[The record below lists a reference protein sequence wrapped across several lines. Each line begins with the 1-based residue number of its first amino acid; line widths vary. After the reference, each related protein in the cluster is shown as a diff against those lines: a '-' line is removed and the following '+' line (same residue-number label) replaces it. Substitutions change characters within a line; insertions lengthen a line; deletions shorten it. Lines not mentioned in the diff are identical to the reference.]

1 MSYIVKQKIHGRTYA
16 YEAENFWDSSKKQ
29 SRQKR
34 RYLGVWDE
42 STGQIIPK
50 TAERDVKTT
59 KIFGSPYLLDA
70 ICNEIDLRKKLSK
83 AFGEDGDAILGI
95 AIAKLLCPTSLKNM
109 HHIFEDSFIP
119 EMYSLQESFNSQWLS
134 NFLNRLASKE
144 SGMES
149 FYRSLID
156 GDKET
161 LVYDIT
167 SLSSNSK
174 NIDWLEYGYNRD
186 GLDLPQVNLGLVLSI
201 ERQIPLYYKIF
212 PGSINDVV
220 TLKNLVAEVK
230 SFGIVKSMFILD
242 RGFYSENN
250 IKEMNSSKI
259 DFIIPLPF
267 GVKIGK
273 SMISETNRD
282 IENPVN
288 AKRYEGDIYYV
299 LEQEV
304 DIGGVKA
311 YGYILY
317 NKKRES
323 VELNSFFNR
332 IIDIESNLEGKEVRG
347 NPRDIFN
354 QVAGYFAKYFDF
366 EVKDK
371 VIHLKRRSN
380 AISQAV
386 NRFGKV
392 ILLSSTKR
400 RWDEVLSLYRQREIV
415 EKEFDN
421 LKNDLDVMPMRVSKV
436 STLKGLLFIFF
447 ISLIIRSLLL
457 QKARNAELLG
467 KNSIEDILL
476 DLGKLRAVNIGGAW
490 KLTEITKRERTVLE
504 KIGVAIPIEPRNMVI
519 KKAGV

>member
-1 MSYIVKQKIHGRTYA
+1 LIG
-16 YEAENFWDSSKKQ
+16 DS
-29 SRQKR
+29 
-34 RYLGVWDE
+34 
-42 STGQIIPK
+42 
-50 TAERDVKTT
+50 
-59 KIFGSPYLLDA
+59 
-70 ICNEIDLRKKLSK
+70 
-83 AFGEDGDAILGI
+83 I
-95 AIAKLLCPTSLKNM
+95 A
-109 HHIFEDSFIP
+109 
-119 EMYSLQESFNSQWLS
+119 
-134 NFLNRLASKE
+134 R
-144 SGMES
+144 
-149 FYRSLID
+149 
-156 GDKET
+156 
-161 LVYDIT
+161 
-167 SLSSNSK
+167 
-174 NIDWLEYGYNRD
+174 
-186 GLDLPQVNLGLVLSI
+186 
-201 ERQIPLYYKIF
+201 
-212 PGSINDVV
+212 
-220 TLKNLVAEVK
+220 
-230 SFGIVKSMFILD
+230 
-242 RGFYSENN
+242 
-250 IKEMNSSKI
+250 
-259 DFIIPLPF
+259 
-267 GVKIGK
+267 
-273 SMISETNRD
+273 TNRD

-299 LEQEV
+299 MEQDV
-304 DIGGVKA
+304 DIGEVKA

-354 QVAGYFAKYFDF
+354 QVAGYFAKYFEF

-392 ILLSSTKR
+392 ILLSSIKR

-421 LKNDLDVMPMRVSKV
+421 LKNELDVMPMRVSKV

-476 DLGKLRAVNIGGAW
+476 DLGKLRAVKIGGAW

-504 KIGVAIPIEPRNMVI
+504 KIGVAIPIEPKNMVI

>member
-1 MSYIVKQKIHGRTYA
+1 MSYIVKQKIRGKIYA
-16 YEAENFWDSSKKQ
+16 YEAENFWNPEKKQ
-29 SRQKR
+29 ARQKR

-50 TAERDVKTT
+50 TVERDVKTT

-70 ICNEIDLRKKLSK
+70 ISSELNLRKKLSD
-83 AFGEDGDAILGI
+83 AFGEDGDAIL
-95 AIAKLLCPTSLKNM
+95 AMAMSKLLCPTSLKNI
-109 HHIFEDSFIP
+109 HHVLEDSFIP
-119 EMYSLQESFNSQWLS
+119 EMYSLKDPFNSQWLS
-134 NFLNRLASKE
+134 SFLSKLEAKE
-144 SGMES
+144 SAMES

-156 GDKET
+156 QDKET

-186 GLDLPQVNLGLVLSI
+186 GLDLPQINLGLVLSV

-220 TLKNLVAEVK
+220 TLKNLIAEINAL
-230 SFGIVKSMFILD
+230 GITKSMFILD
-242 RGFYSENN
+242 RGFYSESN
-250 IKEMNSSKI
+250 IVEMNSSGI

-267 GVKIGK
+267 VVKNGK
-273 SMISETNRD
+273 GMISETNRD

-288 AKRYEGDIYYV
+288 ARRYEGDIYYV
-299 LEQEV
+299 VEN
-304 DIGGVKA
+304 DIEIGNVKA
-311 YGYILY
+311 YGYLFY

-323 VELNSFFNR
+323 NELNSFFNR
-332 IIDIESNLEGKEVRG
+332 IIDIESSLEGKEFYG
-347 NPRDIFN
+347 NPRDTFN
-354 QVAGYFAKYFDF
+354 RVAGNFARYFDW
-366 EVKDK
+366 ESKDR

-400 RWDEVLSLYRQREIV
+400 RWKEVLSLYRQRDAV

-421 LKNDLDVMPMRVSKV
+421 LKNDLDVVPLRVSKL

-447 ISLIIRSLLL
+447 ISLVIRSLLL

-467 KNSIEDILL
+467 KNSVDDILL
-476 DLGKLRAVNIGGAW
+476 DLAKLRAVKIGSVW
-490 KLTEITKRERTVLE
+490 KLTEITKKERIVLE
-504 KIGVAIPIEPRNMVI
+504 KMGVGIPI
-519 KKAGV
+519 KLKHGY